1 MLDLSYQAKIRLY
14 VPYELMLRKTIEL
27 NTKQSHYLINVMR
40 KKIHDTILVFNEV
53 SGEFLAEIQSY
64 NKKLKSVEVIKKIR
78 NPEEQTD
85 VWILFAPIKKTP
97 TEYIIQ
103 KATELGVSKILP
115 IVTERTITKSLNLKR
130 FQDIAIEASEQCER
144 ITIPEILPLQKLY
157 DVIDK
162 WRDKRTIYY
171 GDETMR
177 NEKQSTNNFNKL
189 IKAPCGAI
197 LVGPEGGFTMKEI
210 SHLKQKK
217 FVIPINFGQRI
228 LKSDTAVI
236 TPLVFWHTLNGD
248 MKNCFH

>member
-27 NTKQSHYLINVMR
+27 NTKQSHYLMNVMR

-53 SGEFLAEIQSY
+53 NGEFLAEIQSY
-64 NKKLKSVEVIKKIR
+64 NKKLMSVEVIKKIR
-78 NPEEQTD
+78 NPEEKTD
-85 VWILFAPIKKTP
+85 VWILFAPVKKTP

-115 IVTERTITKSLNLKR
+115 VFTERTITKSLNLKR

-157 DVIDK
+157 DVIDD
-162 WRDKRTIYY
+162 WVEKRTIYY

-177 NEKQSTNNFNKL
+177 HDKHSLNNFNKSNN
-189 IKAPCGAI
+189 ASCGAV
-197 LVGPEGGFTMKEI
+197 LVGPEGGFTTKEI
-210 SHLKQKK
+210 SYLKQKK
-217 FVIPINFGQRI
+217 FVIPINFGPRI
-228 LKSDTAVI
+228 LKSDTAVV
-236 TPLVFWHTLNGD
+236 TALVLWHTLNGD
-248 MKNCFH
+248 MKNSFY